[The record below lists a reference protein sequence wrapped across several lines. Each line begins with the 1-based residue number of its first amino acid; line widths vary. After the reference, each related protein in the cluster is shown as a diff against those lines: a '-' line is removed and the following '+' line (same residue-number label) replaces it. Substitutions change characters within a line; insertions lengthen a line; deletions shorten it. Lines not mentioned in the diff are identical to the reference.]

1 MTNRDQINIWL
12 HNNPLL
18 AVKIAECAV
27 APLLLDAEGEW
38 IEDSDFPSGAD
49 YIEHVVSI
57 MDAMGLYKHIDQLQQ
72 REKTD

>member
-27 APLLLDAEGEW
+27 APLLLDSEGEW
-38 IEDSDFPSGAD
+38 IGDSDLPSGAD

-57 MDAMGLYKHIDQLQQ
+57 MDTMGLYKHVDQLQQ
-72 REKTD
+72 HDKAD